1 MRLLLINLGD
11 DNFCVYLFVIIHDDD
26 DDMDMVIRYFEGFGV
41 NAVVMCDFVKS
52 YCGFVMESIS
62 VIDMI
67 SC

>member
-1 MRLLLINLGD
+1 MMMMI
-11 DNFCVYLFVIIHDDD
+11 
-26 DDMDMVIRYFEGFGV
+26 MVIRYFEGFGV

-52 YCGFVMESIS
+52 YCGFAMESIS